1 MLNVVVFLVSLGVRA
16 IRAMCRRRADLVL
29 ENVALRQQVT
39 ALKKE
44 RPRPPL
50 CAATHQEVAERWCD
64 GGIVRFADD
73 FTVGFQYR
81 EDAERFL
88 EELRERFQ
96 RFHLELHPEKTRLME
111 FGRYAA
117 ENRKRRG
124 EGKPESFD
132 FLGFTHTC
140 DKTRNGKFIVLRQTM
155 RKRLQSKLREIKIEL
170 KRRLHHP
177 VPEVGQWLRS
187 VMQGHFNYYAV
198 PRNQRKLGAFK
209 YQVYRLWL
217 RTLRQR
223 SQRHRMTGERMN
235 RLADR
240 WFPPIRILYPYPEQ
254 RLRVMT

>member
-1 MLNVVVFLVSLGVRA
+1 MVTTRPPKTIVKP
-16 IRAMCRRRADLVL
+16 
-29 ENVALRQQVT
+29 T
-39 ALKKE
+39 ALG
-44 RPRPPL
+44 P
-50 CAATHQEVAERWCD
+50 VANTD
-64 GGIVRFADD
+64 TKLLIYGL
-73 FTVGFQYR
+73 FQ
-81 EDAERFL
+81 
-88 EELRERFQ
+88 
-96 RFHLELHPEKTRLME
+96 K
-111 FGRYAA
+111 GRVLAQD
-117 ENRKRRG
+117 
-124 EGKPESFD
+124 GKPESFD

-177 VPEVGQWLRS
+177 VPEVGQRLRS

-223 SQRHRMTGERMN
+223 SQRLRMTGERMN

-240 WFPPIRILYPYPEQ
+240 WFPPICILHPYPEQ

>member
-1 MLNVVVFLVSLGVRA
+1 M
-16 IRAMCRRRADLVL
+16 
-29 ENVALRQQVT
+29 
-39 ALKKE
+39 
-44 RPRPPL
+44 
-50 CAATHQEVAERWCD
+50 
-64 GGIVRFADD
+64 
-73 FTVGFQYR
+73 
-81 EDAERFL
+81 
-88 EELRERFQ
+88 
-96 RFHLELHPEKTRLME
+96 
-111 FGRYAA
+111 
-117 ENRKRRG
+117 
-124 EGKPESFD
+124 
-132 FLGFTHTC
+132 
-140 DKTRNGKFIVLRQTM
+140 LRQTM

-240 WFPPIRILYPYPEQ
+240 WFPPIRILHPYPEQ